1 MSYFPQRG
9 HVGPGNLDM
18 SSSMGLAEFAV
29 QRPSANVASI
39 IPVGLMEVGAGL
51 RTPAGLLPEI
61 DFPVDF

>member
-1 MSYFPQRG
+1 
-9 HVGPGNLDM
+9 
-18 SSSMGLAEFAV
+18 MGLAEFAV